1 MYVCDVYDMYVVLY
15 VLIPNFNITVNSN
28 LIPPFLCAEAWG
40 MLEGAMSPKV
50 RERVHIGGGS
60 LVEM

>member
-1 MYVCDVYDMYVVLY
+1 VVLY

>member
-1 MYVCDVYDMYVVLY
+1 MFICFTV
-15 VLIPNFNITVNSN
+15 IPNLNITVNSN